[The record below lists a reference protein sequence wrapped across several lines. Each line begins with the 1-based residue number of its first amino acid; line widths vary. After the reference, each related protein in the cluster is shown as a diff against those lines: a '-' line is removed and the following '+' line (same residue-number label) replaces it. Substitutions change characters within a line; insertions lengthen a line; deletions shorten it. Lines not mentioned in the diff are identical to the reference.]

1 MTQFTEAFYK
11 VYYETKHDLEIAKQ
25 EWNPLTTG
33 FRLDSAALL
42 RMISAHEQQVE
53 LYERLVQLEK
63 LWGVYCVNY
72 TIDANTKADRTYV
85 EAECLKEL
93 NIIME
98 LEDGTT

>member
-1 MTQFTEAFYK
+1 MTQFTKAFYK
-11 VYYETKHDLEIAKQ
+11 AYYETKYDLEVSKR

-33 FRLDSAALL
+33 FRFDSEALL
-42 RMISAHEQQVE
+42 RIISAHEQQVK
-53 LYERLVQLEK
+53 LYERLVQLEN

-72 TIDANTKADRTYV
+72 TADAKAEADRTWV

-98 LEDGTT
+98 QK

>member
-11 VYYETKHDLEIAKQ
+11 VYYETKYDLEIAKQ

-42 RMISAHEQQVE
+42 RIISAHDNMAQ
-53 LYERLVQLEK
+53 LYERLVKLEK
-63 LWGVYCVNY
+63 LWGMYCVNY
-72 TIDANTKADRTYV
+72 TIDANTQADRV
-85 EAECLKEL
+85 WIDAECLKEL

-98 LEDGTT
+98 QR

>member
-11 VYYETKHDLEIAKQ
+11 AYYETKYDLEVSKR

-33 FRLDSAALL
+33 FRFDSAALL
-42 RMISAHEQQVE
+42 RIISAHEQQVK

-72 TIDANTKADRTYV
+72 TADVNTQHGRFFI

-98 LEDGTT
+98 LEDGTA

>member
-11 VYYETKHDLEIAKQ
+11 AYYETHKNLEVAKQ

-33 FRLDSAALL
+33 FRVESEALL
-42 RMISAHEQQVE
+42 RIISAHDNMAQ
-53 LYERLVQLEK
+53 LYERLVQLEN

-72 TIDANTKADRTYV
+72 TADAKTEADRTWV
-85 EAECLKEL
+85 EAESLKEL

-98 LEDGTT
+98 QK